1 MIAGKRYALYA
12 LETLLGAVAG
22 ITREREG
29 AGAATR
35 VTWACGCAAFG
46 RTTTALEVAPCP
58 AHASLFESD
67 GTAR

>member
-12 LETLLGAVAG
+12 LETLLGAVDG

-29 AGAATR
+29 ASASTR
-35 VTWACGCAAFG
+35 VGWPCGCVAFG

-58 AHASLFESD
+58 AHASLFEN
-67 GTAR
+67 